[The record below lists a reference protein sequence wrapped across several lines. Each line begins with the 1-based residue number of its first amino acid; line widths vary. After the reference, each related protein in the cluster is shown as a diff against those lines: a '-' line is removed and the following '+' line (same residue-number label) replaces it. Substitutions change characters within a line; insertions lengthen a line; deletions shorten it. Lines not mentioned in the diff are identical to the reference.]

1 MHARP
6 SFAPPLHRRV
16 VGLQIGQGWM
26 SVLHEPP
33 PGQSTLPVQP
43 KPAFEPPE
51 QRPVS
56 HMPAPPLQSP
66 SKKQG
71 VSAGS
76 EKPLRH
82 RPVSLTHVPPLPQ
95 SAALEQPLPGV
106 GPPPHRLGSRSPVKK
121 MVPLSLSGERWIT
134 PVLQSATPPVS
145 TGSVLTTHLL
155 LEAPSCVPTGP
166 GTGGPRRQPAF
177 VHWSR
182 LHVPPGQS
190 AFVVQLL

>member
-1 MHARP
+1 MCVSAVRQHPQETFDSLGRLTALTTCVSVEAVVATSTMIVASAAAGGGGQSWLVGKSPLDAESPGVHARP

-33 PGQSTLPVQP
+33 PGQSTSPVQP

-56 HMPAPPLQSP
+56 HPPTPPLQSP
-66 SKKQG
+66 SKRQG

-82 RPVSLTHVPPLPQ
+82 RPVSLTHVPPPQ
-95 SAALEQPLPGV
+95 SAVLEPPLPGV
-106 GPPPHRLGSRSPVKK
+106 GPPPHRRGSRSAVRK
-121 MVPLSLSGERWIT
+121 T
-134 PVLQSATPPVS
+134 
-145 TGSVLTTHLL
+145 
-155 LEAPSCVPTGP
+155 
-166 GTGGPRRQPAF
+166 
-177 VHWSR
+177 
-182 LHVPPGQS
+182 
-190 AFVVQLL
+190 